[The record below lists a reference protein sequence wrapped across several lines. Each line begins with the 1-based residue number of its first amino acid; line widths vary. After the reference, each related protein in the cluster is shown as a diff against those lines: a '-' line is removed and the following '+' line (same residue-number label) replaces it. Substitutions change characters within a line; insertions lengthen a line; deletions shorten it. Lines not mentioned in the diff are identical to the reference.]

1 MRTERTSTTS
11 PLIPN
16 SHGIA
21 DTGAT
26 TVLVMAEKPMQNVRI
41 APNPLTIK
49 LPDGNTVRS
58 THICDVEIPGLPYVL
73 EGHIVPALNVASL
86 IGIRILCKIGC
97 RVVFTDTACYV
108 KCNGNN
114 IILRGTKDP
123 STDLWVIPLTPK
135 AINENQMELWTSQGI
150 DKKIGINNQS
160 RAGPDMARAPQSTKT
175 VNSNAAVAMFTH
187 SVRTRANTV
196 KFGHQAMCNPKIS
209 SLLTALRKGFLKGCP
224 NLSEELVTKY
234 LNPSPATAKG
244 HMKRPKRGIRST
256 IKKAKTKGG
265 DIQTVPVP
273 IPQVAPPVL
282 PQYK

>member
-1 MRTERTSTTS
+1 
-11 PLIPN
+11 LIPN

-26 TVLVMAEKPMQNVRI
+26 TVLVMADTPMQNVRI

-58 THICDVEIPGLPYVL
+58 THMCDVDIPGLPHVL

-86 IGIRILCKIGC
+86 IGIRILCKVGC
-97 RVVFTDTACYV
+97 KVIFTNTTCYV
-108 KCNGNN
+108 KYNGK

-123 STDLWVIPLTPK
+123 STDLWVLPLTPK
-135 AINENQMELWTSQGI
+135 AIKENQMKLWTSQGI
-150 DKKIGINNQS
+150 DETIGINTQS
-160 RAGPDMARAPQSTKT
+160 RAGPGMTRAPQSPKIAT
-175 VNSNAAVAMFTH
+175 SNAAVAMFTH

-196 KFGHQAMCNPKIS
+196 EFGHQAMCNPKIS
-209 SLLTALRKGFLKGCP
+209 SLLKALRKGFLKGCP
-224 NLSEELVTKY
+224 DLSEELVTKY

-244 HMKRPKRGIRST
+244 HMKRPRKGIRST
-256 IKKAKTKGG
+256 SKNDKTKGG
-265 DIQTVPVP
+265 TVQSVPVP

-282 PQYK
+282 PQ